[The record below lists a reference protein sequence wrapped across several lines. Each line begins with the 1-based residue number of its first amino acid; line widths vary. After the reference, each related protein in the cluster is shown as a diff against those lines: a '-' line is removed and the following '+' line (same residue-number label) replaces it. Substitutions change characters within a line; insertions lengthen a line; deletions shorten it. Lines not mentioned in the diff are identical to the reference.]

1 MYGLKPVPF
10 TLKRIPFTLNAVPF
24 TPKRISFTLNAVPF
38 TPKRVPVK
46 LTIHYLTI
54 HYPASGTRPSTNA
67 IADVRRSQVLSSAS
81 SCFLPA
87 RVSE

>member
-10 TLKRIPFTLNAVPF
+10 TLKRIFFTLNAVPF

-46 LTIHYLTI
+46 LTI